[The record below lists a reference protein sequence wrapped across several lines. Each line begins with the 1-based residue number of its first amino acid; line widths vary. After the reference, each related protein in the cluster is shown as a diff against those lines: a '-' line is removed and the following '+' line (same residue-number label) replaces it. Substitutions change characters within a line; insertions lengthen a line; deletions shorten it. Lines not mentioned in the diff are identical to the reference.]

1 MCRDSVVCAYFVAV
15 GFGEVGSV
23 NGEALAVADD
33 WMHRREADSG
43 SRVQALVNILQPV

>member
-23 NGEALAVADD
+23 NGEAADESEGSATIAVA
-33 WMHRREADSG
+33 
-43 SRVQALVNILQPV
+43 